1 MEGKDFMKKFKEHAK
16 RVALL
21 IGALGIVFS
30 SVAYVFVIF
39 AQNKDSSTTQTDIQK
54 QIQEQ
59 IKQQQEASMPKEPLT
74 GFTAEPFD
82 KAAVTELKVE
92 TLKQGEG
99 AVASAT
105 STVKANYFG
114 WTYDGKIFDSSQKG
128 GVATPIESQLSGV
141 IQGWTQGLTG
151 VKQGSVVKLMIPAEQ
166 AYGAEDKG
174 DGRPFGP
181 LVFIVELVEVR

>member
-1 MEGKDFMKKFKEHAK
+1 MKKFKEHAK

-39 AQNKDSSTTQTDIQK
+39 AQNKDSSTTQADIQK

-59 IKQQQEASMPKEPLT
+59 IKQQQEASVPKEPLT

-82 KAAVTELKVE
+82 KAAITELKVE
-92 TLKQGEG
+92 TLKQGDG

-128 GVATPIESQLSGV
+128 GVATPIEFPLSGV